1 MNRESARSRRKRKK
15 LLHGTLTN
23 QVYELKCQL
32 KEAEEMVIRLRE
44 RNKQLESQVM
54 EVSRYIPPESD
65 SRSKNGNDG
74 GGTKSYTQS
83 KSQPPSQTS
92 QGQGQ
97 GQGQINQEHS
107 SQEILLQ
114 LTQHLQQQARQ
125 QSA

>member
-74 GGTKSYTQS
+74 GGTISYTES
-83 KSQPPSQTS
+83 KSQPPSQT
-92 QGQGQ
+92 

-107 SQEILLQ
+107 SQEILLH
-114 LTQHLQQQARQ
+114 LTQRLQQQARQ
-125 QSA
+125 QTA